1 MLKTVC
7 GNSSWLTPRAA
18 EFAYVVALEGMH
30 HLTPM
35 QVGRGQNLYA
45 QRLNIMDPYFW
56 VKRRLPSVLRLYKL
70 LTLPGEQ
77 KSMWD

>member
-1 MLKTVC
+1 MTSITVLTYGKEVVLKTVC

-45 QRLNIMDPYFW
+45 QHLNIMDTFG
-56 VKRRLPSVLRLYKL
+56 LRGDF
-70 LTLPGEQ
+70 PV
-77 KSMWD
+77 S